1 MSENVKIIPEGYH
14 SINPYLIVRN
24 ADRAIEFY
32 KKAFGA
38 EERFRMHGPDG
49 NAIMHAELKIGDS
62 VFMLTEESPDMKALS
77 PESIG
82 GSPVSLYVYVKDVD
96 SVFNQAVSE
105 GATILHPVNDQFYG
119 DRSGYL
125 KDPFGHLWSI
135 ATHKKDLSPD
145 ELKKAGQAF
154 FEEMSKAKT
163 A

>member
-1 MSENVKIIPEGYH
+1 MSESVKMIPEEYN
-14 SINPYLIVRN
+14 SINPYLVVRN
-24 ADRAIEFY
+24 AERAIEFY

-49 NAIMHAELKIGDS
+49 KTIMHADLKIGNS

-105 GATILHPVNDQFYG
+105 GMICAISSQIQFMEIVR
-119 DRSGYL
+119 DS
-125 KDPFGHLWSI
+125 
-135 ATHKKDLSPD
+135 
-145 ELKKAGQAF
+145 
-154 FEEMSKAKT
+154 
-163 A
+163 